1 MTAEGSALPKKHS
14 LPAPSFPDRS
24 TRDRVFA
31 ALEAARQCG
40 RSSTLGIL
48 FTDGYA
54 LSTVTVSEAI
64 GDALNA
70 LIAANMVAVDGQQVS
85 ATVRLQYYAGCY
97 FTSDRPELH
106 RDRFADFVLGVGFAT
121 RNFAEMMPLR
131 PGSSVL
137 DLGCGCGVLAVL
149 SAPLASAVMAVD
161 INPRALA
168 FTRFNAELNGFPH
181 IETALGDLFAPVHAR
196 RFDVIVSNAPYVISP
211 ASTYRYR
218 DGGAGICERI
228 ARQAPAL
235 LTAGGCLMLAA
246 SWPEHRGRS
255 WQGELAHWFES
266 SGCDVWVLATDHL
279 LPDDYARV
287 WLAQEYGD
295 IVPTEAINSWLAAYN
310 AADIT
315 MLHCG
320 FVLLSHAPGREPWI
334 EIRELPPGG
343 GRRGES
349 LDRILAARDLAARS
363 DDAALIEL
371 RLAPLAGLEAIERRR
386 PGASGWCVE
395 RVDLRAADGLRIA
408 MRVDPLAA
416 DLLGWM
422 DGSRSA
428 AEAATAFAQA
438 RGLAAETIIGALPA
452 LLRKLLEAGLIVPA
466 TDS

>member
-1 MTAEGSALPKKHS
+1 MTSAGSVQPLPT
-14 LPAPSFPDRS
+14 APGFPDRL

-31 ALEAARQCG
+31 ALEVARQCG
-40 RSSTLGIL
+40 RSSILGLL
-48 FTDGYA
+48 FMDGYA
-54 LSTVTVSEAI
+54 LSTVTVSDAI
-64 GDALNA
+64 GDALSA
-70 LIAANMVAVDGQQVS
+70 LIAANMVALDGQEVS

-97 FTSDRPELH
+97 FASDRPELH
-106 RDRFADFVLGVGFAT
+106 QARYADFVLGLGPVT

-149 SAPLASAVMAVD
+149 SAALAATVMAVD

-168 FTRFNAELNGFPH
+168 FTRFNAELNGYPQ
-181 IETALGDLFAPVHAR
+181 IETAVGDLFAPVQGR

-235 LTAGGCLMLAA
+235 LAAGGCLILAA
-246 SWPEHRGRS
+246 NWPEHRGRS
-255 WQGELAHWFES
+255 WQGEIAQWFDS

-279 LPDDYARV
+279 LPDFYARV

-295 IVPTEAINSWLAAYN
+295 IVPPEAINSWLAAYN
-310 AADIT
+310 AADIA

-320 FVLLSHAPGREPWI
+320 YVLLSHAPGREPWI
-334 EIRELPPGG
+334 EMRELPPGG

-349 LDRILAARDLAARS
+349 LDRILAARDLSARS
-363 DDAALIEL
+363 DDAALIDL
-371 RLAPLAGLEAIERRR
+371 ILVPLVGLEAIERRR
-386 PGASGWCVE
+386 PGANGWCVE

-422 DGSRSA
+422 DGTRSA
-428 AEAATAFAQA
+428 GAAATAFAQA
-438 RGLAAETIIGALPA
+438 RGLAAGTIIGALPA
-452 LLRKLLEAGLIVPA
+452 LLRKLLEAGLFVPA